1 MVKKLE
7 LTEDI
12 LKLISNIHFKDY
24 GESDGEKFFID
35 LYGLYGG
42 SYVFEDIS
50 YLLGRY
56 DEHIAGTED
65 LPTGPRFEQEFE
77 DYMWSIHSFI
87 VDNLD
92 SVEELVHWF
101 SNKGGLKVG
110 TYKKGNDGIWKYVE
124 QE

>member
-12 LKLISNIHFKDY
+12 LTLISNIHFVDY
-24 GESDGEKFFID
+24 GESDGEKYFMDIN
-35 LYGLYGG
+35 GLYGG

-56 DEHIAGTED
+56 DEHLPGTEED
-65 LPTGPRFEQEFE
+65 PLGPQFPKEFE
-77 DYMWSIHSFI
+77 DYMWNIHSFI

-101 SNKGGLKVG
+101 SNKGGLTPG
-110 TYKKGNDGIWKYVE
+110 TYKKGNDGIWKRVE
-124 QE
+124 E